1 MKMNFKQRRILQ
13 KRITITLVIFFV
25 IGIMIYMFASNGL
38 TLYKLEKQKAG
49 ILQSIEEEKIRSNQ
63 LDQQVEQIGS
73 KSYVEYIA
81 RKYLGLYY
89 SDETIVIPVMEEEVS
104 ESEG

>member
-1 MKMNFKQRRILQ
+1 MKMKPKQKKISPRKVVLVLGIL
-13 KRITITLVIFFV
+13 FS
-25 IGIMIYMFASNGL
+25 IGVVTYMFANNGL
-38 TLYKLEKQKAG
+38 SLYKLEKQKIE
-49 ILQSIEEEKIRSNQ
+49 ILQAIENEKIRSNQ
-63 LDQQVEQIGS
+63 LDQQVEQIGT

-89 SDETIVIPVMEEEVS
+89 PDETIVIPVIEEDKP

>member
-1 MKMNFKQRRILQ
+1 MNLKQKKTLQRRIA
-13 KRITITLVIFFV
+13 ITL
-25 IGIMIYMFASNGL
+25 GILFSIILVATMFASNGL
-38 TLYKLEKQKAG
+38 TLYKLDKQKIE
-49 ILQSIEEEKIRSNQ
+49 ILQAIEDEKIRSNQ
-63 LDQQVEQIGS
+63 LDQQVEQIGT

-89 SDETIVIPVMEEEVS
+89 PDETIVIPVIEENSS